1 MASSISAD
9 LIQPYLTPRWIDV
22 VDIVVVAAL
31 LWFLIQGIRRTRA
44 RHALAG
50 LTALGAVFL
59 LARQLDLQLTARLL
73 QGFFAVLVV
82 VLVVVFHEDFRRLFE
97 QVALLGLR
105 RRPPL
110 PPGTVDTVVR
120 TVGALARLR
129 VGALVVIPGRESIE
143 RHTEGG
149 IEIDARLSEPLL
161 LSLFDPHSPGHDGAV
176 VLQGSRVSA
185 FAVHLPLSTEATG
198 GGTRHAAALGLAE
211 RCDALCVVVSEE
223 RGTISLAR
231 EGAIRLIGDEAALA
245 AELSPSFALTA
256 PGSSSGS
263 HVRWRWKEALGA
275 LGLAAAL
282 WLLVIPGAG
291 VVEIQQD
298 VPVSVTSVPKGFA
311 IEAIDPPRVR
321 VTLAGRRT
329 DLFLPTSEPRVRL
342 DGLQIRL
349 GRRRFDLSRSDVE
362 VPAGIEVLAVEP
374 PRVQVSVRA
383 AADGEPE

>member
-1 MASSISAD
+1 MPPV
-9 LIQPYLTPRWIDV
+9 LIGSYLMPRWIDL

-44 RHALAG
+44 RRALAG
-50 LTALGAVFL
+50 LAALGAIFL
-59 LARQLDLQLTARLL
+59 VAGVLELQLTARLL

-82 VLVVVFHEDFRRLFE
+82 ILVVVFHEDFRRFFE

-105 RRPPL
+105 QRPPL
-110 PPGTVDTVVR
+110 TPGAADTVVR

-129 VGALVVIPGRESIE
+129 VGALIVIPGRESIE

-149 IEIDARLSEPLL
+149 VEIDARLSEPLL

-176 VLQGSRVSA
+176 VIQGSRVSA
-185 FAVHLPLSTEATG
+185 FAMHLPLSTEATG

-223 RGTISLAR
+223 RGTISVAHDGVLR
-231 EGAIRLIGDEAALA
+231 QIVDET
-245 AELSPSFALTA
+245 ALTA
-256 PGSSSGS
+256 DLSPAFAQSVSGS
-263 HVRWRWKEALGA
+263 NGGAHVRWRWKEALGA
-275 LGLAAAL
+275 LGLATAL

-291 VVEIQQD
+291 VVEVQRD
-298 VPVSVTSVPKGFA
+298 VPVTVTSVPKGFT
-311 IEAIDPPRVR
+311 IEALDPNRVQ

-329 DLFLPTSEPRVRL
+329 DLLMPTSEPRVRI

-349 GRRRFDLSRSDVE
+349 GRRRFDLSRSDVD
-362 VPAGIEVLAVEP
+362 VAPGIEVLAIDP

-383 AADGEPE
+383 TPATEPE